1 MKITSHRK
9 VMLTAVQTAI
19 QATKKNKVKP
29 VLECLKVVA
38 EKGKC
43 WLIATDLELW
53 LKVKLSVECVDDGEA
68 ILDPKLANILRE
80 SDAEMVDIN
89 IDEKGC
95 TVKTGGKF
103 SMPVIPV
110 GEFPDFEATDF
121 SDAVQVDASRF
132 RELVAKT
139 SFAAWAS
146 LEAMKK
152 GYVTEGVL
160 IECEASKL
168 TFTATDG
175 NRVASLGLAILNGQ
189 KQRKVVPTRFLDIA
203 SKCADEGETIYL
215 AVMVDNAIA
224 VKSDLVEIRSRLIDG
239 RYPQWQQFVPKEFGF
254 NARINVG
261 KLASA
266 VRQAS
271 IMTDEETKKLFFEF
285 NHGLLSISAKGS
297 VKGQSDIIT
306 DVESKGQL
314 SIIFASYLFGDM
326 LKNLDPKSDVEF
338 RALDDRQAALV
349 TQGDYLFVA
358 VPMFLQG
365 GK

>member
-1 MKITSHRK
+1 MKITTRREA
-9 VMLTAVQTAI
+9 MLQAVQTAI
-19 QATKKNKVKP
+19 QATKKSKVKP
-29 VLECLKVVA
+29 VLERLKVIA
-38 EKGKC
+38 ENGKC
-43 WLIATDLELW
+43 WLIATDLEMW
-53 LKVKLSVECVDDGEA
+53 LKVQFSVECVDDGEA
-68 ILDPKLANILRE
+68 ILDPNLANILRE
-80 SDAEMVDIN
+80 SDAEMVDIA
-89 IDEKGC
+89 IDDKGC

-103 SMPVIPV
+103 SMPVIPTA
-110 GEFPDFEATDF
+110 EFPDFEATDF
-121 SDAVQVDASRF
+121 SDAVQIDASKF

-152 GYVTEGVL
+152 GFVTEGVL
-160 IECEASKL
+160 IECEADKL

-175 NRVASLGLAILNGQ
+175 NRVASLGVAIGNGQ

-215 AVMVDNAIA
+215 AVGVDNAIA

-239 RYPQWQQFVPKEFGF
+239 RYPQWQQFVPTNFGF
-254 NARINVG
+254 NARINVS

-266 VRQAS
+266 IRQAS
-271 IMTDEETKKLFFEF
+271 IMTDEETKKLFFDF
-285 NHGLLSISAKGS
+285 KNGRLSISAKGS
-297 VKGQSDIIT
+297 VKGQSDIVI
-306 DVESKGQL
+306 DVESKGEL

-338 RALDDRQAALV
+338 RGLDERQAALV